1 MEVTVRDRQSLF
13 DISVQILGGIEGVF
27 ALAECNGLG
36 ITDRLR
42 DGQVLTWDVSYTV
55 NDKVRQEYALRGL
68 VPATDIDVR
77 EWNTLLATACEL
89 PATEQQQGKPS
100 DDVPVDKIDQIIDD
114 LESGKEI
121 VSGSGQALTRLFD
134 NPFDIVFA

>member
-55 NDKVRQEYALRGL
+55 NDKYGRNMRCAVLY
-68 VPATDIDVR
+68 
-77 EWNTLLATACEL
+77 L
-89 PATEQQQGKPS
+89 PQT
-100 DDVPVDKIDQIIDD
+100 
-114 LESGKEI
+114 
-121 VSGSGQALTRLFD
+121 
-134 NPFDIVFA
+134 

>member
-13 DISVQILGGIEGVF
+13 DISVQILGGIEGAF
-27 ALAECNGLG
+27 ALAERNGLG

-42 DGQVLTWDVSYTV
+42 DGQVLAWDVSDTV

-77 EWNTLLATACEL
+77 EWNTLLATACE
-89 PATEQQQGKPS
+89 PPTTEQQQGKPS
-100 DDVPVDKIDQIIDD
+100 DDVPVDKIDQIIAD